1 MFEQVIGQHDIQ
13 QRLMQL
19 VSEERLPHALMLC
32 GPQGCGKKAL
42 AKEIVKCKTDEQAR
56 QLGIEWTTAQCQELY
71 DAGIHNIHFYTVSA
85 VDSVAEIAKRL
96 L

>member
-1 MFEQVIGQHDIQ
+1 MFEQVIGQQDIQ

-42 AKEIVKCKTDEQAR
+42 AIVD
-56 QLGIEWTTAQCQELY
+56 G
-71 DAGIHNIHFYTVSA
+71 
-85 VDSVAEIAKRL
+85 
-96 L
+96 